1 MTRKRFRDCSLRVFA
16 LGMQAHQL
24 EEETRKLTN
33 MLDRFRINASQV
45 TVIPRAVLDWGAS
58 PHLKAEWD
66 QLVDGANIPAEEL
79 EAEAEMTNRQC
90 RQAELL
96 RQHSSR
102 ADLVVVTLPL
112 PKLSTSGSLYCAWLD
127 LLTKDLPATLLVR
140 GNQQSVLTFY
150 S

>member
-1 MTRKRFRDCSLRVFA
+1 
-16 LGMQAHQL
+16 
-24 EEETRKLTN
+24 
-33 MLDRFRINASQV
+33 MLMF
-45 TVIPRAVLDWGAS
+45 
-58 PHLKAEWD
+58 
-66 QLVDGANIPAEEL
+66 
-79 EAEAEMTNRQC
+79 

-112 PKLSTSGSLYCAWLD
+112 PKYILSFLLSNISKASSFNGRLSTSGSLYSAWLD